1 MFKSLQASS
10 NINFSWSPTLWKFG
24 SCLDIQIERWSNWDT
39 EPELPCEVL
48 MRIHLLHSSFTSN
61 ICESSKSSQE
71 YLAFLSYQNYQQ
83 SCFVTNQSKSVSP
96 LDGLRDIERP
106 SLPSFLWHYA
116 FDLKDGTAIGD
127 FMRFEVLKLNLS
139 RSRWSVTHQPGRF
152 RCKTPLPGHNMHP
165 LPLVH
170 VALAPLHS
178 RRH

>member
-116 FDLKDGTAIGD
+116 FDLKDGAAT
-127 FMRFEVLKLNLS
+127 VLAFSWDLKSWSWTCPDLGEAWHTNPADSVVKL
-139 RSRWSVTHQPGRF
+139 
-152 RCKTPLPGHNMHP
+152 RCQGTICIHCL
-165 LPLVH
+165 LCTL
-170 VALAPLHS
+170 L
-178 RRH
+178 